1 VVGEQL
7 GDFLEV
13 GGGRAELGGPKEL

>member
-7 GDFLEV
+7 RDFIEV